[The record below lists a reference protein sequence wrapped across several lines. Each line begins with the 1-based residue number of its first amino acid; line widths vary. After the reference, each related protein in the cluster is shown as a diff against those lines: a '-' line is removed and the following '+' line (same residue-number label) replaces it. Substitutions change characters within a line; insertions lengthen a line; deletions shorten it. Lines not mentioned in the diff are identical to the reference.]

1 MAANMIG
8 VGKRIIVFVD
18 EDLGGRITVMLNPV
32 ITASDGAFDTQEG
45 CLSLTG
51 ERRTLRYRRIE
62 VNYEDRRFRAPPPS
76 PAGPRRSSNTKSITA
91 TASSSD
97 SFGARCSPLPP
108 RLVIAITM
116 QLHRNR
122 YDQFFF
128 MCTGGVG
135 VLSGVG
141 VPCAGR
147 LASLR
152 GVGGVML
159 PAVGWLAS
167 LEVLSAS
174 VMCQRVAG
182 WLR

>member
-1 MAANMIG
+1 MQRPIMTLRSFLRTPSEAAGPGDEATIQDLVDTLEANRSRCVGMAANMIG
-8 VGKRIIVFVD
+8 VRKRIICVK
-18 EDLGGRITVMLNPV
+18 
-32 ITASDGAFDTQEG
+32 DG
-45 CLSLTG
+45 
-51 ERRTLRYRRIE
+51 
-62 VNYEDRRFRAPPPS
+62 
-76 PAGPRRSSNTKSITA
+76 NTKSITA

-97 SFGARCSPLPP
+97 SFGARCSPPP
-108 RLVIAITM
+108 LRGWSSRLRCNYIATAM
-116 QLHRNR
+116 TS
-122 YDQFFF
+122 FF

-152 GVGGVML
+152 GGVML

>member
-1 MAANMIG
+1 NLNN
-8 VGKRIIVFVD
+8 RQRD
-18 EDLGGRITVMLNPV
+18 HGRPLKPQVL
-32 ITASDGAFDTQEG
+32 Q
-45 CLSLTG
+45 
-51 ERRTLRYRRIE
+51 
-62 VNYEDRRFRAPPPS
+62 PPLES
-76 PAGPRRSSNTKSITA
+76 
-91 TASSSD
+91 
-97 SFGARCSPLPP
+97 
-108 RLVIAITM
+108 AITM

>member
-1 MAANMIG
+1 
-8 VGKRIIVFVD
+8 
-18 EDLGGRITVMLNPV
+18 
-32 ITASDGAFDTQEG
+32 
-45 CLSLTG
+45 
-51 ERRTLRYRRIE
+51 
-62 VNYEDRRFRAPPPS
+62 PP
-76 PAGPRRSSNTKSITA
+76 
-91 TASSSD
+91 
-97 SFGARCSPLPP
+97 PP

-122 YDQFFF
+122 YDQFF

>member
-1 MAANMIG
+1 M
-8 VGKRIIVFVD
+8 R
-18 EDLGGRITVMLNPV
+18 
-32 ITASDGAFDTQEG
+32 
-45 CLSLTG
+45 
-51 ERRTLRYRRIE
+51 
-62 VNYEDRRFRAPPPS
+62 
-76 PAGPRRSSNTKSITA
+76 
-91 TASSSD
+91 
-97 SFGARCSPLPP
+97 
-108 RLVIAITM
+108 
-116 QLHRNR
+116 LHRNR
-122 YDQFFF
+122 YDQPFF
-128 MCTGGVG
+128 MCTGGG

-159 PAVGWLAS
+159 PAVGWLGSLEVLSVGDVSKSGGLAS

>member
-1 MAANMIG
+1 
-8 VGKRIIVFVD
+8 
-18 EDLGGRITVMLNPV
+18 
-32 ITASDGAFDTQEG
+32 
-45 CLSLTG
+45 
-51 ERRTLRYRRIE
+51 
-62 VNYEDRRFRAPPPS
+62 
-76 PAGPRRSSNTKSITA
+76 
-91 TASSSD
+91 
-97 SFGARCSPLPP
+97 
-108 RLVIAITM
+108 M

-167 LEVLSAS
+167 LEGVGGVMLPAVGWLASLEVLSAS

>member
-1 MAANMIG
+1 
-8 VGKRIIVFVD
+8 
-18 EDLGGRITVMLNPV
+18 
-32 ITASDGAFDTQEG
+32 
-45 CLSLTG
+45 
-51 ERRTLRYRRIE
+51 
-62 VNYEDRRFRAPPPS
+62 
-76 PAGPRRSSNTKSITA
+76 
-91 TASSSD
+91 
-97 SFGARCSPLPP
+97 
-108 RLVIAITM
+108 M

-159 PAVGWLAS
+159 PVVGWLAS

-182 WLR
+182 WLSLRSVTVGGEPVRDLLPTLSVH